1 VNDADTSDS
10 AVDSGD
16 GTEVLDAPSPP
27 LPLEERIVF
36 ALRQAAILSV
46 CLIVGGLLVDRLRP
60 EEAAIR
66 DIFTAPFLWAAA
78 LWVLVL
84 LFHAIA
90 FEQPVTRRLEREPL
104 FIAGAIGLVIFVIG
118 VIQFTTGPTGRRI
131 IYLATNAIGS
141 VLFWWAIT
149 SLVMLLMLAV
159 RPASDR

>member
-1 VNDADTSDS
+1 MNEAETSDS
-10 AVDSGD
+10 TDTGA
-16 GTEVLDAPSPP
+16 GTEVLDAPTTP
-27 LPLEERIVF
+27 LPLEERVVF

-60 EEAAIR
+60 DEAAVR

-78 LWVLVL
+78 LWVVVL

-104 FIAGAIGLVIFVIG
+104 LIAGAIGVAMFVTG
-118 VIQFTTGPTGRRI
+118 VVRFTTGPTGRRI

-149 SLVMLLMLAV
+149 SLVMLLMLVV

>member
-1 VNDADTSDS
+1 MNDADTSDS

>member
-1 VNDADTSDS
+1 MNDAETSD
-10 AVDSGD
+10 
-16 GTEVLDAPSPP
+16 GTDAGAEPEVLTAPKPAM
-27 LPLEERIVF
+27 PLEERIVF

-60 EEAAIR
+60 DEAAVR

-78 LWVLVL
+78 LWVIVL

-104 FIAGAIGLVIFVIG
+104 FIAGAIGLAIFVIG

-149 SLVMLLMLAV
+149 SLVMLLMLVV
-159 RPASDR
+159 RPAPNR

>member
-1 VNDADTSDS
+1 VNDADTTDS
-10 AVDSGD
+10 TIDSGD
-16 GTEVLDAPSPP
+16 ETEALAAPSPP
-27 LPLEERIVF
+27 VPLEERIVF

-60 EEAAIR
+60 DEAAVR

-90 FEQPVTRRLEREPL
+90 FEEPVTRRLEREPL
-104 FIAGAIGLVIFVIG
+104 FVAGAIGLAIFVIG
-118 VIQFTTGPTGRRI
+118 VVQFTTGPTGRRI

-141 VLFWWAIT
+141 VLFWWAVT
-149 SLVMLLMLAV
+149 SLIMLLALAV
-159 RPASDR
+159 RPASNR